1 MLLASW
7 PEITFM
13 FNRGTLFLL
22 VLGAAIVVPYV
33 MFDEGL
39 SKTARTEW
47 QRFFGGGKTDTV
59 AAGGI
64 GSWFQSTPAQPLA
77 LDQGPALPVIALEDA
92 LRMNISPVWVT
103 THWTRV
109 TTVAGAPDE
118 MGLRVAYT
126 SGTKPTD
133 IAGSLTYY
141 FDQRHQL
148 QRVTFAGMTGD
159 ESRVITHLMNTFGL
173 RPQPT
178 IAAGLYQAPAG
189 PGKVSQ
195 AQVNH
200 LPVVRSAA
208 TNARA
213 ELAIELNRPS
223 PIVPVSAAKD
233 AAPAK
238 RPTNAPSPRI
248 W

>member
-1 MLLASW
+1 
-7 PEITFM
+7 M
-13 FNRGTLFLL
+13 FNRGTLYLL

-33 MFDEGL
+33 LFDEGL

-47 QRFFGGGKTDTV
+47 QRYFGGGGSS
-59 AAGGI
+59 AAASTSGGM
-64 GSWFQSTPAQPLA
+64 GGWFLSNSQPLP
-77 LDQGPALPVIALEDA
+77 LDPGPVLPTVGLEEA

-103 THWTRV
+103 SHWSRV
-109 TTVAGAPDE
+109 TTVVGAADE
-118 MGLRVAYT
+118 MGLRVAYS
-126 SGTKPTD
+126 SGTQPTD
-133 IAGSLTYY
+133 VAGSLTYY
-141 FDQRHQL
+141 FDTRHQL
-148 QRVTFAGMTGD
+148 QRITFTGMTGD

-200 LPVVRSAA
+200 LPVVRAAA
-208 TNARA
+208 TNARV
-213 ELAIELNRPS
+213 ELAIELNRPGL
-223 PIVPVSAAKD
+223 IKPVSAAKEVV
-233 AAPAK
+233 PQP
-238 RPTNAPSPRI
+238 RGPNAPGPRV

>member
-1 MLLASW
+1 
-7 PEITFM
+7 M

-47 QRFFGGGKTDTV
+47 QRFFGGKS
-59 AAGGI
+59 AAPNGNSGG
-64 GSWFQSTPAQPLA
+64 WFNSAPQPLA
-77 LDQGPALPVIALEDA
+77 NLDAGPVLPPVSLEEA
-92 LRMNISPVWVT
+92 LRLDISPVWVT
-103 THWTRV
+103 SHWSRV
-109 TTVAGAPDE
+109 STVVGE
-118 MGLRVAYT
+118 TEHMGLRVALV
-126 SGTKPTD
+126 SGTQPTD

-148 QRVTFAGMTGD
+148 QRVTFTGLTGD
-159 ESRVITHLMNTFGL
+159 ESRVITHLMNQFNF

-178 IAAGLYQAPAG
+178 VAAGLYQAPAG
-189 PGKVSQ
+189 AGKVSQ

-200 LPVVRSAA
+200 LPVVNAAA
-208 TNARA
+208 TNARV
-213 ELAIELNRPS
+213 ELAIELNRPQL
-223 PIVPVSAAKD
+223 ITPVSTSKEVPPAR
-233 AAPAK
+233 APHA
-238 RPTNAPSPRI
+238 PNAPSPRI

>member
-1 MLLASW
+1 
-7 PEITFM
+7 M

-33 MFDEGL
+33 MFDDGL

-47 QRFFGGGKTDTV
+47 QRFFGGGNAT
-59 AAGGI
+59 AATSADGG
-64 GSWFQSTPAQPLA
+64 GVGGWFQSSPPPLPV
-77 LDQGPALPVIALEDA
+77 DQGPLLPAVGLEDA
-92 LRMNISPVWVT
+92 LRMNISSVWVT
-103 THWTRV
+103 THWPRV
-109 TTVAGAPDE
+109 TTVVGATDE
-118 MGLRVAYT
+118 MGLRVAYS
-126 SGTKPTD
+126 SGTQPTD

-141 FDQRHQL
+141 FDQQHQL
-148 QRVTFAGMTGD
+148 QRITFAGMTGD

-189 PGKVSQ
+189 TGKVSQ

-200 LPVVRSAA
+200 LPVVRTAA

-213 ELAIELNRPS
+213 ELAIELIRPTA
-223 PIVPVSAAKD
+223 IVPVSAAKE
-233 AAPAK
+233 ATPPKRAP
-238 RPTNAPSPRI
+238 NAPSPRV

>member
-1 MLLASW
+1 
-7 PEITFM
+7 M

-47 QRFFGGGKTDTV
+47 QRFFGNG
-59 AAGGI
+59 APAASAGGGI
-64 GSWFQSTPAQPLA
+64 VGWMQNSPQQ
-77 LDQGPALPVIALEDA
+77 ALPLDMGPVLPPVSLEDA
-92 LRMNISPVWVT
+92 LRLDISSVWVT
-103 THWTRV
+103 SRWSRV
-109 TTVAGAPDE
+109 NTVAGETDE
-118 MGLRVAYT
+118 MGLRVALV
-126 SGTKPTD
+126 SGTQPTD

-148 QRVTFAGMTGD
+148 QRITFTGLTGD
-159 ESRVITHLMNTFGL
+159 ESRVITHLMNKFGL

-178 IAAGLYQAPAG
+178 VAAGLYTASAG
-189 PGKVSQ
+189 PGKTSQ

-200 LPVVRSAA
+200 LPVVHNGA

-213 ELAIELNRPS
+213 EVAIEIFRPS
-223 PIVPVSAAKD
+223 PIPASAAKEVT
-233 AAPAK
+233 PAK
-238 RPTNAPSPRI
+238 TQPVKAPRI

>member
-1 MLLASW
+1 
-7 PEITFM
+7 M

-47 QRFFGGGKTDTV
+47 QRFFGGNNTAPT
-59 AAGGI
+59 ASNGGI
-64 GSWFQSTPAQPLA
+64 GSWFQSAPQPLA
-77 LDQGPALPVIALEDA
+77 NLDAGPALPPVSLEEA
-92 LRMNISPVWVT
+92 LRLDISPVWVT
-103 THWTRV
+103 SHWSRV
-109 TTVAGAPDE
+109 STVVSEPE
-118 MGLRVAYT
+118 HMGLRVALV
-126 SGTKPTD
+126 SGTQPTD

-148 QRVTFAGMTGD
+148 QKVTFTVLTGD
-159 ESRVITHLMNTFGL
+159 ESRVITHLMTKFNF

-178 IAAGLYQAPAG
+178 VAAGLYQAPAG
-189 PGKVSQ
+189 AGKVSQ

-200 LPVVRSAA
+200 LPVVTAAA
-208 TNARA
+208 TNARV
-213 ELAIELNRPS
+213 EVAIELNRPQL
-223 PIVPVSAAKD
+223 ITPVSASKEKQPAR
-233 AAPAK
+233 APHS
-238 RPTNAPSPRI
+238 PTAPSPRI